1 LDLLDWRIAEAA
13 PIQLGSHQFAHMNAA
28 EVKKLP
34 IQDGHTGSLFAVQ
47 TGSWNNIVP
56 CTGLF
61 SYTGGGAFCC
71 AGNSSYDVTCCN
83 NAFTFSQSDIGRPF
97 MPGFVNASTITTG
110 TASTVTSTALSTV
123 TALSGGVSAQT
134 VGLAL
139 GLPLGLI
146 AIAACVTAAF
156 LYRKSQG
163 IHTRS
168 QYTKESKL
176 DGGYFQPKPEL
187 GADQPKPKQEL
198 TGDQPRHELH

>member
-1 LDLLDWRIAEAA
+1 
-13 PIQLGSHQFAHMNAA
+13 MNAA
-28 EVKKLP
+28 EVRKLP
-34 IQDGHTGSLFAVQ
+34 IQDGHTSSLFAVQ

-71 AGNSSYDVTCCN
+71 AGNSSYDVTCCDA
-83 NAFTFSQSDIGRPF
+83 AFTFSQSDIGRPF

-110 TASTVTSTALSTV
+110 TAFTVTPTALRTVTAFSTV
-123 TALSGGVSAQT
+123 TALSSGVSAQT

-146 AIAACVTAAF
+146 AITACVTAAF

-163 IHTRS
+163 IKTRP
-168 QYTKESKL
+168 QYTKESEM
-176 DGGYFQPKPEL
+176 GGGFQPKSEL
-187 GADQPKPKQEL
+187 GADQSKPKQEL

>member
-1 LDLLDWRIAEAA
+1 
-13 PIQLGSHQFAHMNAA
+13 MNAA
-28 EVKKLP
+28 EVRKLP
-34 IQDGHTGSLFAVQ
+34 IQDSYTSSLFAVQ

-56 CTGLF
+56 CTGFF

-71 AGNSSYDVTCCN
+71 AGNSSYDVTCCDN
-83 NAFTFSQSDIGRPF
+83 SFTFSQSDIGRPF

-123 TALSGGVSAQT
+123 TALAGGVSAQT

-139 GLPLGLI
+139 ALPLGLI
-146 AIAACVTAAF
+146 VITACVTAAF

-163 IHTRS
+163 IETRS
-168 QYTKESKL
+168 QYTKESEMNG
-176 DGGYFQPKPEL
+176 DCFQPKSEL
-187 GADQPKPKQEL
+187 GADQSQPKQEL